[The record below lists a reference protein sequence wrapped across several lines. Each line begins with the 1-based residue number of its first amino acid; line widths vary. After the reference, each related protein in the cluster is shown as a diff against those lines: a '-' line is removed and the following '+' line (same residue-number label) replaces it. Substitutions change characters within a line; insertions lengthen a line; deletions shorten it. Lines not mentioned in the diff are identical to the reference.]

1 MEADELEENDAK
13 GPPHQLSKPEEIKK
27 PELDEKKKES
37 KEAPKEVDQQNRT
50 PVYQKFDVHQ
60 CEIYGYFFLT
70 EPAHMKALDPIVVG
84 CIFKNLLN
92 NKTFIRVKKLA
103 YKLNYLTQFIEMDP
117 DTGFFVNKL
126 TNSQMTFGDKNKKQN
141 ILEILKQIVAQH
153 QEQIVDMNAIFL
165 RNLASKV
172 SKSKFDS
179 RFQIFQEICE
189 ADIEIADCE
198 NLVDFTRCSYS
209 IAR

>member
-1 MEADELEENDAK
+1 
-13 GPPHQLSKPEEIKK
+13 
-27 PELDEKKKES
+27 
-37 KEAPKEVDQQNRT
+37 
-50 PVYQKFDVHQ
+50 
-60 CEIYGYFFLT
+60 
-70 EPAHMKALDPIVVG
+70 MKALDPIVVG

-103 YKLNYLTQFIEMDP
+103 YKFNYLTQFIEVDP

-126 TNSQMTFGDKNKKQN
+126 TNSQMTFGDKSKKSN

-165 RNLASKV
+165 RNLASKL

-198 NLVDFTRCSYS
+198 KLIDFTRCSYS
-209 IAR
+209 ISR